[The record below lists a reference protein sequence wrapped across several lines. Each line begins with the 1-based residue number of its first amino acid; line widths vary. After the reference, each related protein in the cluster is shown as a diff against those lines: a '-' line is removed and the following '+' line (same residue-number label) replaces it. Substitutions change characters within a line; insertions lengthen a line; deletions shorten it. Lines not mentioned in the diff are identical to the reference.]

1 MPLGQ
6 ICGEKCG
13 EKPPSGRFPAG
24 NLANDPL
31 AGRFPTGNLAN
42 DPLVGR
48 FPTGNGITPPLGQ
61 ISGGKLGYP
70 PPSII

>member
-42 DPLVGR
+42 DPIVGR
-48 FPTGNGITPPLGQ
+48 FPTGNGITPPRADFRREIGV
-61 ISGGKLGYP
+61 P
-70 PPSII
+70 PLPQ